1 MESTDSSEYCDMIGE
16 YLRCIVEKDWEELTQ
31 EQLEELRIC
40 IQTML
45 RDYRD
50 HVENEQMSQV
60 VELDQSRM
68 GRLARIDAIQSQQA
82 AKKQVNRIKREIKLL
97 EHAQARLRGAPQD
110 FGYCTDCDELIPL
123 PRLMMRPFERRCVP
137 CIQESESR

>member
-1 MESTDSSEYCDMIGE
+1 M
-16 YLRCIVEKDWEELTQ
+16 EKDWEELTPQ
-31 EQLEELRIC
+31 QLDELRVC
-40 IQTML
+40 MEKML
-45 RDYRD
+45 QEYRT
-50 HVENEQMSQV
+50 HVANEQMSQV
-60 VELDQSRM
+60 VELDQSRI

-97 EHAQARLRGAPQD
+97 ENAQARLRGAPHD
-110 FGYCTDCDELIPL
+110 FGYCTDCDELIPF

>member
-1 MESTDSSEYCDMIGE
+1 M
-16 YLRCIVEKDWEELTQ
+16 EKDWEELTQ

-40 IQTML
+40 IETML
-45 RDYRD
+45 CDHRE

-82 AKKQVNRIKREIKLL
+82 AKKQVNRIKREIKQL
-97 EHAQARLRGAPQD
+97 ENAQARLRGAPHD
-110 FGYCTDCDELIPL
+110 FGYCTDCDELIPF